1 MDSQALLNR
10 NAKVYIAARSR
21 DKASGAI
28 ASLKNETGREA
39 IFLEV
44 DLANLASVK
53 KAAIEFLSSES
64 QLHILFNNA

>member
-1 MDSQALLNR
+1 M
-10 NAKVYIAARSR
+10 
-21 DKASGAI
+21 
-28 ASLKNETGREA
+28 SLKNETGREA

-64 QLHILFNNA
+64 QLHILFNNAYARYPLRSPRLLSLP